1 MYLLTGLK
9 WYLIF
14 LQIVLAKEAG
24 MCYSSI
30 ALATDYDCWRD
41 TGEKVCVNEVMETFK
56 KNVGKISNLMASVI
70 PEIAKENWDDTIKEL
85 RVNIY
90 FL

>member
-1 MYLLTGLK
+1 M
-9 WYLIF
+9 
-14 LQIVLAKEAG
+14 LAKEAG
-24 MCYSSI
+24 ICYSAI

-56 KNVGKISNLMASVI
+56 KNAVKISNLIANIV

-85 RVNIY
+85 QVYIFTASY
-90 FL
+90 Y